1 MKLMIKEKTIN
12 DFLLTLLRK
21 FPDISEIWFIG
32 SRVNGRDIKTTSDW
46 DFVVFSENEVLPLLI
61 QDNELKET
69 ANLLNIDLLV
79 ETDGDKF
86 SSPWERKTINR
97 NDLKWSK
104 LSESEAKYWGAK
116 CRERTA
122 EERVYL
128 TDYEKY
134 AIEHGADDS
143 IDVSR
148 WRIAKKLWPTDE
160 NSFI

>member
-1 MKLMIKEKTIN
+1 MIEEKTIN

-21 FPDISEIWFIG
+21 FPDISGIWFIG
-32 SRVNGRDIKTTSDW
+32 SRANGRNIKTTSDW
-46 DFVVFSENEVLPLLI
+46 DFVVFSEKEVLPLLI
-61 QDNELKET
+61 KDNKLKET

-86 SSPWERKTINR
+86 SSPWKRKTINR

-104 LSESEAKYWGAK
+104 LSESEARYWGAK
-116 CRERTA
+116 LRERTA

-128 TDYEKY
+128 TDWEKY

-143 IDVSR
+143 IDVSG